1 MYHERITKKFGQDL
15 SLLLGPPDQRRPWAD
30 LSSDEQQ
37 RINLAIP
44 VYVNTRSLGQHP
56 SFIDIVCFCFNR
68 LIAMGDENPLRGID
82 LPSWSSLEAACD
94 ARKLPRVAYGSALH
108 PIDRLFKNAAKQ
120 RDVWLRHIFQDI
132 IFQFNPSLVHPGI
145 GRMDSKG
152 RLFVNDAQHR
162 TIACMILGIEA
173 VPISYIESDDEYWDV
188 AQYASININ
197 GLAPSEFDRWRV
209 RYQRYIEAAKAGM
222 EIDGEDRL
230 CFEIKDVFD
239 DVGITVVEKKD
250 TGHGNSMVLTGIG
263 NMIKYRREYGLDL
276 FARATSINARLFPTS
291 KVHTANCWG
300 LMAFLKAQ
308 EAGPMADTATLDDAV
323 FRSIKRRWPAN
334 NGGNSLHTE
343 IKEVFTRQTGIR
355 LAQSPVAEP
364 LIISHGIWQVC
375 RNYEPNIPWVEPMWS
390 GAPGFVVPMIGA
402 PHPRAPLPLGMPV
415 LARSVP

>member
-15 SLLLGPPDQRRPWAD
+15 SLLLGPPDQRRPWND
-30 LSSDEQQ
+30 LTSQEQQ
-37 RINLAIP
+37 RIILAIP

-68 LIAMGDENPLRGID
+68 LIAMGDDNPLRGID
-82 LPSWSSLEAACD
+82 LPCWPSLEAACLD
-94 ARKLPRVAYGSALH
+94 KKLPRVTYGSALH
-108 PIDRLFKNAAKQ
+108 PIERLYKNAAKQ

-145 GRMDSKG
+145 GRMDSRG

-162 TIACMILGIEA
+162 TIACAMLAIEA

-209 RYQRYIEAAKAGM
+209 RYQRYIEAVKADM
-222 EIDGEDRL
+222 EIDSEDQL
-230 CFEIKDVFD
+230 CNEIKEVFD
-239 DVGITVVEKKD
+239 EVGITVVEKKD

-276 FARATSINARLFPTS
+276 FARATAINGRLFPTS

-300 LMAFLKAQ
+300 LMALLAAQ
-308 EAGPMADTATLDDAV
+308 QGGPVKDTAVLDDAV
-323 FRSIKRRWPAN
+323 YRALKRRWPTN
-334 NGGNSLHTE
+334 NGGGSLHADC
-343 IKEVFTRQTGIR
+343 KEAFTRQTGLRSIS
-355 LAQSPVAEP
+355 QSPVAEP
-364 LIISHGIWQVC
+364 LIISHGLWQVC
-375 RNYEPNIPWVEPMWS
+375 RAYEPGIPWIEPAWGPTQGYTLPIVMPRMAGQPRLVQVS
-390 GAPGFVVPMIGA
+390 AP
-402 PHPRAPLPLGMPV
+402 
-415 LARSVP
+415 